1 MDGGRQAC
9 RDAGI
14 SLAGGHSIDSPE
26 PIFGLAVNGLVEL
39 SQLKRN
45 DTAQAGDM
53 LFLTKPLGIGILTT
67 AQKKQR
73 LQAEHARLAIDWMC
87 TLNKAG
93 AEFAKLPGV
102 TALTD
107 VTGFGLAGH
116 LIEMCEG
123 ADLSAH
129 LDMAAI
135 PLLPAID
142 DYLQAGCVPGG
153 TGRNFEA
160 YGHKIA
166 PLTQRQ
172 QQLLCDPQTSGGLL
186 VAVRP
191 EAVAEFH
198 TCAQDAGLTLHPIG
212 RLQHATS
219 NHRNL

>member
-1 MDGGRQAC
+1 M
-9 RDAGI
+9 
-14 SLAGGHSIDSPE
+14 
-26 PIFGLAVNGLVEL
+26 
-39 SQLKRN
+39 
-45 DTAQAGDM
+45 
-53 LFLTKPLGIGILTT
+53 
-67 AQKKQR
+67 
-73 LQAEHARLAIDWMC
+73 
-87 TLNKAG
+87 
-93 AEFAKLPGV
+93 
-102 TALTD
+102 TD

-142 DYLQAGCVPGG
+142 DYLQAACVPGG

-166 PLTQRQ
+166 PSTQRQ

-191 EAVAEFH
+191 EALAEFH
-198 TCAQDAGLTLHPIG
+198 ACAQGAGLTLQPIG
-212 RLQHATS
+212 RLQQAS
-219 NHRNL
+219 SDHRIELSV